1 MATCNLP
8 DLDGDV
14 SAGHALHQQK
24 ELAKRDPSFAQ
35 ALRTTA
41 STEDAARLAAQH
53 GVQVSPEALW
63 RNRGTL
69 VNGGLPTW
77 RG

>member
-14 SAGHALHQQK
+14 SAGHALHQLK

-35 ALRTTA
+35 ALRTIA

-53 GVQVSPEALW
+53 GVQVSSEALW

>member
-1 MATCNLP
+1 MDACNVS
-8 DLDGDV
+8 DLDGDL
-14 SAGHALHQQK
+14 SAGHALHQLK
-24 ELAKRDPSFAQ
+24 ELAQHDSSFAQ
-35 ALRTTA
+35 ALRNTA
-41 STEDAARLAAQH
+41 STEDAARLSAQH
-53 GVQVSPEALW
+53 GVHVAPEALW

>member
-14 SAGHALHQQK
+14 TAGHALHQLK

-53 GVQVSPEALW
+53 GVQVSSEALW